1 MYFSNHNEDIVYINH
16 YSGLLEVE
24 GEGVLCAEDAEVWPE
39 PDRNWADEYNVLSVT
54 EGITGLG
61 EGYLDAFPNVE
72 CLILARTVE
81 SVATTPALDKR
92 MRKNK
97 VLIRG
102 EYDTFAEAFARE
114 KGLKFL
120 HCDIPLAD
128 DDDEIHHEHDIIT
141 LRFHP
146 NGTADIHYN
155 CFTPGSSAG
164 SYDGGEYANELPKG
178 FYRGYTP
185 ERFAERFPERLRE
198 QLMTNEMLRRFLEAA
213 NKRTDQNG
221 RSRS

>member
-39 PDRNWADEYNVLSVT
+39 PDRNWAD
-54 EGITGLG
+54 
-61 EGYLDAFPNVE
+61 
-72 CLILARTVE
+72 
-81 SVATTPALDKR
+81 
-92 MRKNK
+92 
-97 VLIRG
+97 
-102 EYDTFAEAFARE
+102 
-114 KGLKFL
+114 
-120 HCDIPLAD
+120 

-164 SYDGGEYANELPKG
+164 SYGGGEYANELPKG

-198 QLMTNEMLRRFLEAA
+198 QLMANDMLRRFLEAA